1 LLFGAA
7 VAGVLAFA
15 LSSWVGRRVTVGL
28 RRLADATEA
37 LERGRLDQP
46 VGIGGHDEMAR
57 VALAFESLARE
68 LADRSRVADDTLHRL
83 GHDLAEP
90 LVTLRDATRVLADE
104 LDAEPRQQQLAQLIG
119 DAADDLVRRVD
130 RITENPTAPQLEG
143 PALTLLRAPLRMLP
157 EPAPNDEERV

>member
-1 LLFGAA
+1 MA
-7 VAGVLAFA
+7 
-15 LSSWVGRRVTVGL
+15 VGL

-46 VGIGGHDEMAR
+46 VGVGGRDELGRLAI
-57 VALAFESLARE
+57 AFESLAHE
-68 LADRSRVADDTLHRL
+68 LAERSRVADDTLHRL

-90 LVTLRDATRVLADE
+90 LVTLRDATRVLAGE
-104 LDAEPRQQQLAQLIG
+104 LGAEPRQQHLAQLIG

-130 RITENPTAPQLEG
+130 RITENPTAPKALEG

-157 EPAPNDEERV
+157 EPSTNDEERV